1 MVESLDHRTTIGL
14 RFLSDVK
21 LFYEVYMP
29 TSREREREF
38 CLLCCL
44 ADSYY
49 GQSLAIIVWLLYYN
63 NVYWFSC
70 YYCLMSDKKQLK
82 GRGFISVEVSGDI
95 VHYGQKAWKQNQLRC
110 GHRRLSCQ
118 ILADQKADKG
128 NARTQQPPPPFYSVL
143 TIFRE
148 WLSSTANFSEKKK
161 ILKDIPKG
169 VPHKWPQYFWT

>member
-1 MVESLDHRTTIGL
+1 MVESLDHRTTLGL
-14 RFLSDVK
+14 RFLSNVK

-82 GRGFISVEVSGDI
+82 GRGFISVQVSGDI

-110 GHRRLSCQ
+110 GHRRLACQ
-118 ILADQKADKG
+118 ILVDQKADKG
-128 NARTQQPPPPFYSVL
+128 NARTQQPPPPNTFYSVL

-148 WLSSTANFSEKKK
+148 WLPSTANFSE
-161 ILKDIPKG
+161 
-169 VPHKWPQYFWT
+169 

>member
-1 MVESLDHRTTIGL
+1 MKSTCLPL
-14 RFLSDVK
+14 
-21 LFYEVYMP
+21 
-29 TSREREREF
+29 EREREF

-95 VHYGQKAWKQNQLRC
+95 VHYGQKAWKQNQLRLVT
-110 GHRRLSCQ
+110 GDFLVKSWRIRKQTKEIPGLSS
-118 ILADQKADKG
+118 
-128 NARTQQPPPPFYSVL
+128 PPPTFIQCWPYSGSGSPPQL
-143 TIFRE
+143 IF
-148 WLSSTANFSEKKK
+148 LKKK
-161 ILKDIPKG
+161 KFLKTYPK
-169 VPHKWPQYFWT
+169 VCLTNDLSISEPNKVNNWS